1 LAGSQPAAIA
11 AVIALL
17 RNVLLRRQ
25 GSIGTGFDNPHALRY
40 LAEQIIPTRSNSM
53 THVLTTTL
61 RLCLT
66 TLLGAL
72 LFAAPVQA
80 QDYGPN
86 ITLEQARVVLAAA
99 EAEAVRQ
106 NFNVA
111 IAVVDT
117 AGNLVAFIRRDNT
130 QTASVLVAQDK
141 AVTAAI
147 YKRPSKALQDGLA
160 GGGAGLRIL
169 GLRGATPVEGGL
181 PLIID
186 GRIIGAVGTSGV
198 TSEQD
203 SMVSTAGAAALQ

>member
-1 LAGSQPAAIA
+1 MSTRFHIILATLCCTFLATSPA
-11 AVIALL
+11 
-17 RNVLLRRQ
+17 R
-25 GSIGTGFDNPHALRY
+25 
-40 LAEQIIPTRSNSM
+40 
-53 THVLTTTL
+53 
-61 RLCLT
+61 
-66 TLLGAL
+66 
-72 LFAAPVQA
+72 A

-86 ITLEQARVVLAAA
+86 VTLEQARVVIAAA

-106 NFNVA
+106 GFNVA

-117 AGNLVAFIRRDNT
+117 AGNLVAFVRRDNT

-160 GGGAGLRIL
+160 AGGVGLRIL

-181 PLIID
+181 PLIVD
-186 GRIIGAVGTSGV
+186 GKIIGAVGASGV

-203 SMVSTAGAAALQ
+203 SMVATAGAAALQ

>member
-1 LAGSQPAAIA
+1 MFAHIRILLA
-11 AVIALL
+11 
-17 RNVLLRRQ
+17 
-25 GSIGTGFDNPHALRY
+25 
-40 LAEQIIPTRSNSM
+40 
-53 THVLTTTL
+53 TL
-61 RLCLT
+61 CC
-66 TLLGAL
+66 TLLATSP
-72 LFAAPVQA
+72 ARA

-86 ITLEQARVVLAAA
+86 VTLEQARVVIAAA

-106 NFNVA
+106 DFDVA

-141 AVTAAI
+141 AVAAAI

-169 GLRGATPVEGGL
+169 GLRGSTPVEGGL
-181 PLIID
+181 PLIVD
-186 GRIIGAVGTSGV
+186 GKIIGAVGASGV

-203 SMVSTAGAAALQ
+203 SMVATAGAAALK

>member
-1 LAGSQPAAIA
+1 MKNIFTTSIRAILAILCCTFIAVTPA
-11 AVIALL
+11 
-17 RNVLLRRQ
+17 
-25 GSIGTGFDNPHALRY
+25 
-40 LAEQIIPTRSNSM
+40 
-53 THVLTTTL
+53 
-61 RLCLT
+61 
-66 TLLGAL
+66 
-72 LFAAPVQA
+72 QA

-86 ITLEQARVVLAAA
+86 VTLEQARVVIAAA
-99 EAEAVRQ
+99 EQEAIRQ

-117 AGNLVAFIRRDNT
+117 AGNLVAFVKRDNT

-181 PLIID
+181 PLMVD
-186 GRIIGAVGTSGV
+186 GRIIGAVGVSGV

-203 SMVSTAGAAALQ
+203 SMVATAGAAALQ